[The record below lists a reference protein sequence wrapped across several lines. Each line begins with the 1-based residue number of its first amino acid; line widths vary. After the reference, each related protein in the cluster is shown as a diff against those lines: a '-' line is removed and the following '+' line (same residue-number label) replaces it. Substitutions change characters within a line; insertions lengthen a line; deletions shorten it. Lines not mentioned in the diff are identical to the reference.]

1 MSKSKIYKLFKILI
15 SFNFAWYK
23 ALFLYGT
30 APGLEHRAILQKTR
44 KVKTIIDIGANK
56 GQFALFANYF
66 YPGADIFC
74 FEPIKSP
81 FSILNKIFKNNGNVY
96 LTNSAVGNDS
106 GKIQINVSKQE
117 DSSSILEITK
127 KQELIFPGTYK
138 KKTEIVN
145 LIMLDKEMNSDQ
157 LQEEILIKIDVQGF
171 ELEVLKGSEKILTKS
186 KFVYVESSF
195 VELYKNQSQIND
207 LIKFLIE
214 RNFILDGVYN
224 ISYDKKNNP
233 IQGDFLFLNRQ

>member
-44 KVKTIIDIGANK
+44 KVKTVIDIGANK

-106 GKIQINVSKQE
+106 GKTKPRQFHQWNPHE
-117 DSSSILEITK
+117 CFRASISRCFSLC
-127 KQELIFPGTYK
+127 
-138 KKTEIVN
+138 
-145 LIMLDKEMNSDQ
+145 MD
-157 LQEEILIKIDVQGF
+157 
-171 ELEVLKGSEKILTKS
+171 
-186 KFVYVESSF
+186 
-195 VELYKNQSQIND
+195 
-207 LIKFLIE
+207 
-214 RNFILDGVYN
+214 
-224 ISYDKKNNP
+224 
-233 IQGDFLFLNRQ
+233 